1 MNHVSFASE
10 YLQHQVNDNYPRFIV
25 TSYITALIGIL
36 FIFRNLYRSE
46 AGLNGDDSDM
56 YLYTWVFLVVSSIL
70 LRIALPLVKRYQ
82 GLKSTD
88 AVLFLFACAMCAVSA
103 TITALDSR
111 IDSDFTAYAFTI
123 LGTAT
128 AYRAV
133 SAKYL
138 AIMAF
143 TLLYFCFTY
152 FYWLEHEFSLNFL
165 VPIIA
170 ISTIS
175 FFIAVSLEN
184 NRKKMVL
191 LSLELEQTN
200 QKLKEET
207 IRDPLT
213 KLYNRRYLTDFLQRE
228 IKEFQRSREP
238 FCVAVCDLDHFKR
251 VNDTLG
257 HLTGDKTLIQF
268 AQLLV
273 DTSRATDI
281 LIRFGGEEF
290 VIVMPRTTAKAAQVV
305 VDRIKAKIE
314 CTKFDDVP
322 WSLSASFG
330 LTETRHN
337 DTDNLLL
344 ARADDLLY
352 QAKQA
357 GRNRV
362 VCDQVQSE
370 VQSA

>member
-1 MNHVSFASE
+1 MNKTNFASE

-46 AGLNGDDSDM
+46 AGLNDEFSNM
-56 YLYTWVFLVVSSIL
+56 YLYTWVFLVVNSIL
-70 LRIALPLVKRYQ
+70 LRIALPLAKRSKNIK
-82 GLKSTD
+82 LTD
-88 AVLFLFACAMCAVSA
+88 LVMFLFACAMCAVSA
-103 TITALDSR
+103 NITALDSR

-128 AYRAV
+128 AFRAI
-133 SAKYL
+133 SEKYL
-138 AIMAF
+138 AIMLF
-143 TLLYFCFTY
+143 TLIYFCFTY
-152 FYWLEHEFSLNFL
+152 FIWLGNDFRVSFL
-165 VPIIA
+165 VPILA

-184 NRKKMVL
+184 NRKKMVH
-191 LSLELEQTN
+191 LSIELEQTN
-200 QKLKEET
+200 QKLKEES

-228 IKEFQRSREP
+228 IKEFHRSREP

-273 DTSRATDI
+273 ETSRATDI

-305 VDRIKAKIE
+305 VDRIKTNIE
-314 CTKFDDVP
+314 HTKFEELP

-330 LTETRHN
+330 LTEIRHN

-370 VQSA
+370 IQSA